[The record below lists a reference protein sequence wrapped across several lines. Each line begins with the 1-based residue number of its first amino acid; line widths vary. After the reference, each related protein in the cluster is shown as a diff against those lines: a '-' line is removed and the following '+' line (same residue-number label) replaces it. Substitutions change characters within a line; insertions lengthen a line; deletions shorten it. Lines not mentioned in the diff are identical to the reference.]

1 MGQDVSSEVAGLISS
16 SKVFGSSENIRHGK
30 YRFLIQRIS
39 AELIENDSGNHRM
52 AFWEFKVLKSE
63 SNPQFEG
70 DHVDYPGV
78 AGPLKDD
85 GTHPN
90 EVNSACALKVDFDGA
105 GGRSA
110 GSNIK
115 AAILGLFNKRDGE
128 ISDKEI
134 NKTWKDLA
142 LQKDINIGDPIGI
155 ENGVV
160 VTAPK
165 AARANPACGMIIDCV
180 TMVKKKKKANEKG
193 AFVTKLI
200 WSQPFPLG
208 TGENTAELVEKRRQ
222 EIETS
227 LPDDDEETV
236 SAPAAGAG
244 APNIAAS
251 ISPPPAAPQAPSA
264 PVVPPPAPP
273 APPVPPVAFVPPA
286 PWRPHP
292 TTPVDAQGIKWFFD
306 GAATVKSEAQLLS
319 GQ

>member
-16 SKVFGSSENIRHGK
+16 AKVFGSSDNIRHGK

-39 AELIENDSGNHRM
+39 AELIENDSGNHRR

-63 SNPQFEG
+63 PNPQFEG

-90 EVNSACALKVDFDGA
+90 EVGSLCALKVDFDGA

-134 NKTWKDLA
+134 NKTWTDLA
-142 LQKDINIGDPIGI
+142 RQKDINVGDPIGI

-160 VTAPK
+160 VTALK
-165 AARANPACGMIIDCV
+165 AARANPACGMIIDC
-180 TMVKKKKKANEKG
+180 TPMV
-193 AFVTKLI
+193 
-200 WSQPFPLG
+200 
-208 TGENTAELVEKRRQ
+208 
-222 EIETS
+222 
-227 LPDDDEETV
+227 
-236 SAPAAGAG
+236 
-244 APNIAAS
+244 
-251 ISPPPAAPQAPSA
+251 
-264 PVVPPPAPP
+264 
-273 APPVPPVAFVPPA
+273 
-286 PWRPHP
+286 
-292 TTPVDAQGIKWFFD
+292 
-306 GAATVKSEAQLLS
+306 
-319 GQ
+319 